1 MMTDKQR
8 ALIDLHAKVQELM
21 DDMKVRAKECIDRLQ
36 ASGADI
42 VGDHLENSSQDKIWL
57 TPRNF
62 MIAFTEEIKS
72 AAGCQSSSDTK
83 ERRKIIKNYERMM

>member
-1 MMTDKQR
+1 MMTAKQR
-8 ALIDLHAKVQELM
+8 ALIDVHTKVQELM

-42 VGDHLENSSQDKIWL
+42 AGDHIDNADKCWI

-62 MIAFTEEIKS
+62 MVAFAEEIKHS
-72 AAGCQSSSDTK
+72 AGWSRTDDTPA
-83 ERRKIIKNYERMM
+83 RKRTIKNYERMM